1 MGDISPMKVTDYI
14 KAGLGA
20 FLVWL
25 FISFMFIA
33 LGCSKPLAMDIETNK
48 RLVVTATSRDMQM
61 SINKAKH
68 KAMLMGIE
76 SPPVEQRVEM
86 DRTLYKSTLRYE
98 R

>member
-1 MGDISPMKVTDYI
+1 MNMKVADFL

-33 LGCSKPLAMDIETNK
+33 LGCSKPLAMDMN

-68 KAMLMGIE
+68 KARLMGI
-76 SPPVEQRVEM
+76 SAPPVEQRVEL
-86 DRTLYKSTLRYE
+86 DRTLYKSTLHYE

>member
-1 MGDISPMKVTDYI
+1 MNMKVADFL

-33 LGCSKPLAMDIETNK
+33 LGCSKPLAMDD

-68 KAMLMGIE
+68 KARLMAI
-76 SPPVEQRVEM
+76 STPPVEQRVEI
-86 DRTLYKSTLRYE
+86 DRTLYKSILSYE

>member
-1 MGDISPMKVTDYI
+1 MNMKVADVL

-33 LGCSKPLAMDIETNK
+33 LGCSKPLAMDD

-68 KAMLMGIE
+68 KARLMGI
-76 SPPVEQRVEM
+76 SAPPVEQRVEL
-86 DRTLYKSTLRYE
+86 DRTLYKSTLHYE

>member
-1 MGDISPMKVTDYI
+1 MNMKFTDYI

-20 FLVWL
+20 ILVWL

-33 LGCSKPLAMDIETNK
+33 LGCSKPLAMDN
-48 RLVVTATSRDMQM
+48 RLVVTATSLDMQM

-68 KAMLMGIE
+68 KALLMGIE
-76 SPPVEQRVEM
+76 SPPVEQRVEL
-86 DRTLYKSTLRYE
+86 DRTLYKSILSYE

>member
-1 MGDISPMKVTDYI
+1 MKVTDYI

-20 FLVWL
+20 ILVWI

-33 LGCSKPLAMDIETNK
+33 LGCSKPLAMDMN

-68 KAMLMGIE
+68 KALLMGIE

-86 DRTLYKSTLRYE
+86 DRTLYKSTLSYE
-98 R
+98 RER

>member
-1 MGDISPMKVTDYI
+1 MNMKVADFL

-33 LGCSKPLAMDIETNK
+33 LGCSKPLAMDMN

-68 KAMLMGIE
+68 KARLMGI
-76 SPPVEQRVEM
+76 SAPPVEQRVEM
-86 DRTLYKSTLRYE
+86 DRTLYKSTLHYE

>member
-1 MGDISPMKVTDYI
+1 MKVRDFL

-20 FLVWL
+20 ILVWL

-33 LGCSKPLAMDIETNK
+33 LGCSKPLAMDMN

-68 KAMLMGIE
+68 KARLMGI
-76 SPPVEQRVEM
+76 SAPPVEQRVEM
-86 DRTLYKSTLRYE
+86 DRTLYKSTLHYE

>member
-1 MGDISPMKVTDYI
+1 MNMKVADFL

-33 LGCSKPLAMDIETNK
+33 LGCSKPLAMDMN

-68 KAMLMGIE
+68 KARLMGI
-76 SPPVEQRVEM
+76 STPPVEQRVEM
-86 DRTLYKSTLRYE
+86 DRTLYKSTLHYE

>member
-1 MGDISPMKVTDYI
+1 MKVRDFL

-20 FLVWL
+20 ILVWL

-48 RLVVTATSRDMQM
+48 RLVVTATSLDMQM

-68 KAMLMGIE
+68 KARLMGI
-76 SPPVEQRVEM
+76 SAPPVEQRVEL
-86 DRTLYKSTLRYE
+86 DRTLYKSILFYE